1 MKIYCKK
8 QICLRLQEKFT
19 VLATEIFKVK
29 NGFSQIIMNK
39 VFNFQE
45 NKTYNLTIGINLAS
59 KNVHSAHFG
68 IDTKSSSGPRL
79 WKLIELIK

>member
-1 MKIYCKK
+1 
-8 QICLRLQEKFT
+8 
-19 VLATEIFKVK
+19 
-29 NGFSQIIMNK
+29 MNK